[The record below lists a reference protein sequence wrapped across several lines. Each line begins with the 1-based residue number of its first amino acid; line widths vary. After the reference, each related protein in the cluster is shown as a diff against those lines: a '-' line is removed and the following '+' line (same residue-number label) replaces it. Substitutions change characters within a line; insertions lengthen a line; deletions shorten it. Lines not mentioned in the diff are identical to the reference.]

1 MFLFILGVF
10 VSNSENQ
17 QYIADKSILTQL
29 CLGLKRS
36 GMKLSLVVGII
47 VVRYIALPILGV
59 GIVKGAIHF
68 GLIHHDPLYQ
78 FILLLQY
85 ALPPAISISKLTMM
99 IARIHRFIC
108 YINSLTSAP
117 ILLYYK

>member
-1 MFLFILGVF
+1 
-10 VSNSENQ
+10 
-17 QYIADKSILTQL
+17 
-29 CLGLKRS
+29 
-36 GMKLSLVVGII
+36 MKLSLVVGII

-85 ALPPAISISKLTMM
+85 ALPPAISISKFIKM
-99 IARIHRFIC
+99 IARIHRFI
-108 YINSLTSAP
+108 
-117 ILLYYK
+117 